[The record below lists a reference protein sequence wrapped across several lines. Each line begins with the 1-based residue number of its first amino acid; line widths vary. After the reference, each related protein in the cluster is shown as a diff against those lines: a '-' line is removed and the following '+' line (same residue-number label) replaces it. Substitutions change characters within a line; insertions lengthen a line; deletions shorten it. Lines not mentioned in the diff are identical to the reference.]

1 METKQIIVI
10 RKDLNM
16 RKGKMCAQ
24 AAHASLGAILKDLE
38 PFYDS
43 RVITVSCNIYDD
55 NPTFHWLKNSFTK
68 VVVSCDSE
76 EELLK
81 LQKKADEENIL
92 NCLIQ
97 DNGKTE
103 FNGVKTYTCLA
114 IGPGEIEKI
123 DKVTNHLKLL

>member
-1 METKQIIVI
+1 METKQVIII

-24 AAHASLGAILKDLE
+24 AAHASLGAILKYIDPQYYQRIIL
-38 PFYDS
+38 
-43 RVITVSCNIYDD
+43 ISCGIYDD
-55 NPTFHWLKNSFTK
+55 APAFHWLKNSFTK

-76 EELLK
+76 EELLQ

-114 IGPGEIEKI
+114 IGPDVSEKI
-123 DKVTNHLKLL
+123 DKITSHLKLL